1 MVEVMMGVRERGVRG
16 LLVVPYLGAGLEA
29 AMATQA
35 GKHRQ
40 VRQGTRGNPGGGG
53 GIRDPVWTLS
63 TFVSLLPPWSA
74 GCHRLQLGCG
84 GAAAWLIIW

>member
-1 MVEVMMGVRERGVRG
+1 MMEVMMGVRERGVRG
-16 LLVVPYLGAGLEA
+16 LLVAPYLGAGLEA

-40 VRQGTRGNPGGGG
+40 VRQGARGNPRGGGG
-53 GIRDPVWTLS
+53 VRDLVRTLS
-63 TFVSLLPPWSA
+63 TFISFFPPRSA
-74 GCHRLQLGCG
+74 GRHRLQLGCR